1 MSINDKLLSLSFD
14 EIYQYDMWSEDLEEF
29 INFEGDFL
37 GRQQLAIDTIQLLM
51 TLHGKQDLLGY
62 VSKLAEIEHGIQE
75 LQPWQRDHVVH
86 ALNSFILGI
95 YINEKFLK
103 KSLNVGL
110 GKFEWKLAGLM
121 HDTGYPLEIA
131 MGISKQFTDK
141 VNEIRNEIGIDRED
155 VFCKIVPL
163 GLDKLQNGIKSF
175 DLISERILSWDIN
188 INAEEEFELM
198 KNDGKVCHGIISA
211 IAVLYVIDM
220 LYEKFNPN
228 RLFEDTFGH
237 DTNINWNQHYFVND
251 VVSSCAA
258 IFLHNLRNDRFE
270 NTKIDPY
277 KAPLAFLLKLSD
289 VMQDWDRPSLLDIK
303 GYNVENFNIEVVD
316 GNLHF
321 KVKPDIKGIDG
332 VRRIDSIRNDLESTI
347 VMDNIVIE
355 EF

>member
-1 MSINDKLLSLSFD
+1 
-14 EIYQYDMWSEDLEEF
+14 
-29 INFEGDFL
+29 
-37 GRQQLAIDTIQLLM
+37 
-51 TLHGKQDLLGY
+51 
-62 VSKLAEIEHGIQE
+62 
-75 LQPWQRDHVVH
+75 
-86 ALNSFILGI
+86 
-95 YINEKFLK
+95 
-103 KSLNVGL
+103 
-110 GKFEWKLAGLM
+110 
-121 HDTGYPLEIA
+121 
-131 MGISKQFTDK
+131 
-141 VNEIRNEIGIDRED
+141 
-155 VFCKIVPL
+155 
-163 GLDKLQNGIKSF
+163 
-175 DLISERILSWDIN
+175 
-188 INAEEEFELM
+188 M